1 MSLTRGKGLKQH
13 DLTPF
18 FRIPIT
24 VIRVDAVLLRDVK
37 GCCCNAGGIGQ
48 GGTQIFAVA
57 DGCNVDGRK
66 RQKLGQLAA
75 HDFAPAL
82 KHDGKA
88 AVCDGVFEKRR
99 VRGGAQCAERLGE
112 FFFRAHLQKHV
123 DGAILTFPKLT
134 GKRFSLCGK
143 RGINRR
149 FPGKAAVAGDFPR
162 RKHAA
167 KALPV
172 PQTARRCTAQRPARA
187 GRCPCTECACRSV

>member
-1 MSLTRGKGLKQH
+1 MSLTREKGLKQH

-143 RGINRR
+143 RGINRGGFR
-149 FPGKAAVAGDFPR
+149 
-162 RKHAA
+162 A
-167 KALPV
+167 KL
-172 PQTARRCTAQRPARA
+172 Q
-187 GRCPCTECACRSV
+187 

>member
-13 DLTPF
+13 DLTPS

-143 RGINRR
+143 CGINRGGFR
-149 FPGKAAVAGDFPR
+149 
-162 RKHAA
+162 A
-167 KALPV
+167 KL
-172 PQTARRCTAQRPARA
+172 Q
-187 GRCPCTECACRSV
+187 

>member
-13 DLTPF
+13 ELTTILSISIKV
-18 FRIPIT
+18 R
-24 VIRVDAVLLRDVK
+24 RVDAVLMRYVK
-37 GCCCNAGGIGQ
+37 GCFCIAGGIGQ

-123 DGAILTFPKLT
+123 DGPVLTFPKLT
-134 GKRFSLCGK
+134 GKRYSLCGK
-143 RGINRR
+143 
-149 FPGKAAVAGDFPR
+149 
-162 RKHAA
+162 
-167 KALPV
+167 
-172 PQTARRCTAQRPARA
+172 
-187 GRCPCTECACRSV
+187 

>member
-66 RQKLGQLAA
+66 RQKWCWGSSLRTIL
-75 HDFAPAL
+75 H
-82 KHDGKA
+82 
-88 AVCDGVFEKRR
+88 RR
-99 VRGGAQCAERLGE
+99 SNTTENGCVR
-112 FFFRAHLQKHV
+112 
-123 DGAILTFPKLT
+123 
-134 GKRFSLCGK
+134 
-143 RGINRR
+143 RR
-149 FPGKAAVAGDFPR
+149 F
-162 RKHAA
+162 
-167 KALPV
+167 
-172 PQTARRCTAQRPARA
+172 
-187 GRCPCTECACRSV
+187 

>member
-18 FRIPIT
+18 FCIPIT

-37 GCCCNAGGIGQ
+37 VCCCNAGGIGQ

-66 RQKLGQLAA
+66 RQNLGQLAA

-143 RGINRR
+143 RGINRGGFR
-149 FPGKAAVAGDFPR
+149 
-162 RKHAA
+162 A
-167 KALPV
+167 K
-172 PQTARRCTAQRPARA
+172 PQ
-187 GRCPCTECACRSV
+187 

>member
-13 DLTPF
+13 DFSPF

-24 VIRVDAVLLRDVK
+24 VIRMDAVLLRDVK
-37 GCCCNAGGIGQ
+37 GGACNADGIGQ

-66 RQKLGQLAA
+66 RQKLGQFAA
-75 HDFAPAL
+75 HGLAPTL
-82 KHDGKA
+82 KYNGKA

-112 FFFRAHLQKHV
+112 FFFRTHLQKHV
-123 DGAILTFPKLT
+123 DGAVLTFPKLT

-143 RGINRR
+143 CGINRGVFR
-149 FPGKAAVAGDFPR
+149 
-162 RKHAA
+162 A
-167 KALPV
+167 K
-172 PQTARRCTAQRPARA
+172 PQ
-187 GRCPCTECACRSV
+187 

>member
-1 MSLTRGKGLKQH
+1 MRHLKEIWKDVLDKGKRAE
-13 DLTPF
+13 TA
-18 FRIPIT
+18 RSYPIFPYPDYS
-24 VIRVDAVLLRDVK
+24 IRVDAVLLRDVK

-75 HDFAPAL
+75 HDFTPAL

-112 FFFRAHLQKHV
+112 FL
-123 DGAILTFPKLT
+123 
-134 GKRFSLCGK
+134 
-143 RGINRR
+143 
-149 FPGKAAVAGDFPR
+149 FPR
-162 RKHAA
+162 LSPKTR
-167 KALPV
+167 
-172 PQTARRCTAQRPARA
+172 
-187 GRCPCTECACRSV
+187 